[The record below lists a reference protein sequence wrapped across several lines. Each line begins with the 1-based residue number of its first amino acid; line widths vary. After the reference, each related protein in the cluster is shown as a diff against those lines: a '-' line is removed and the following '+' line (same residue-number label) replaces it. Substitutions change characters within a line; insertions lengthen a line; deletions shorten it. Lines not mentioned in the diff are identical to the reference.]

1 MQKDTILMKILS
13 LLLILILTVLFST
26 NAQSPAPDN
35 KKILLLYETQ
45 QFAEASRYLS
55 QFYTDS
61 TTDIQLINSIA
72 YSYRMAGDF
81 QQASTYYNKLYVL
94 DTLNTAALTSLAFIN
109 NQRGMYKSS
118 MDLYKKLLAI
128 DSTNISAYTAL
139 ANLSTREK
147 DIISAFNYLRKAN
160 ILQPTNSNIAYEFVQ
175 LCLDLNEIDKADSVL
190 TIALQGDPE
199 NANLLYSK
207 ARVSDEQKKYKEVIE
222 LCKKL
227 IDLGENSQPIWSL
240 MARAYFHLDDFKS
253 ALLTY
258 TDAMLIYE
266 SWGEMDYYYMAMSCK
281 ALKRFDEGLKFME
294 KTLKEAISPNTGFY
308 FAKKADLLADLN
320 KPSAAAADY
329 IRSFQYE
336 ESTIN
341 YFSLAVLYDFNL
353 QNKANALKYYTLYL
367 NKKPPTQE
375 RTYIEYAQE
384 RIKALK

>member
-1 MQKDTILMKILS
+1 MKILS
-13 LLLILILTVLFST
+13 LILILST
-26 NAQSPAPDN
+26 AVFFNINAQSLTPDN
-35 KKILLLYETQ
+35 KRILLLYETQ
-45 QFAEASRYLS
+45 QFSDASAYLS

-61 TTDIQLINSIA
+61 STDVQLINSIA
-72 YSYRMAGDF
+72 YSYRMAGDY
-81 QQASTYYNKLYVL
+81 QQAATYYNKLYAL
-94 DTLNTAALTSLAFIN
+94 DTLNAAVLTNLAFIN

-128 DSTNISAYTAL
+128 DSTNIGAYTAL
-139 ANLSTREK
+139 ANLYRREK
-147 DIISAFNYLRKAN
+147 DIISAFNYLQKAN

-175 LCLDLNEIDKADSVL
+175 LCLELNEVDKADRVL
-190 TIALQGDPE
+190 TIALEGDPE

-207 ARVSDEQKKYKEVIE
+207 AKVSDEQKKYKEVVE
-222 LCKKL
+222 LSKKL
-227 IDLGENSQPIWSL
+227 IALGEHSQPIWSL

-253 ALLTY
+253 AMQTY
-258 TDAMLIYE
+258 ADATLIYE

-281 ALKRFDEGLKFME
+281 ALKRFDEGLIFME

-308 FAKKADLLADLN
+308 FAKKADLLVDLN

-353 QNKANALKYYTLYL
+353 QNKANALRYYTLYL
-367 NKKPPTQE
+367 NKKPSTQE
-375 RTYIEYAQE
+375 KTYIEYAQE

>member
-1 MQKDTILMKILS
+1 MKILS
-13 LLLILILTVLFST
+13 LILILST
-26 NAQSPAPDN
+26 AVFFNINAQSLTPDN
-35 KKILLLYETQ
+35 KRILLLYETQ
-45 QFAEASRYLS
+45 QFSDASAYLS

-61 TTDIQLINSIA
+61 STDVQLINSIA
-72 YSYRMAGDF
+72 YSYRMAGDY
-81 QQASTYYNKLYVL
+81 QQAATYYNKLYAL
-94 DTLNTAALTSLAFIN
+94 DTLNAAVLTNLAFIN

-128 DSTNISAYTAL
+128 DSTNIGAYTAL
-139 ANLSTREK
+139 ANLYRREK
-147 DIISAFNYLRKAN
+147 DIISAFNYLQKAN

-175 LCLDLNEIDKADSVL
+175 LCLELNEVDKADRVL
-190 TIALQGDPE
+190 TIALEGDPE

-207 ARVSDEQKKYKEVIE
+207 AKVSDEQKKYKEVVE
-222 LCKKL
+222 LSKKL
-227 IDLGENSQPIWSL
+227 IALGEHSQPIWSL

-253 ALLTY
+253 AMQTY
-258 TDAMLIYE
+258 ADATLIYE

-294 KTLKEAISPNTGFY
+294 MTIKEAISPNTGFY
-308 FAKKADLLADLN
+308 FAKKADLLVDLN

-353 QNKANALKYYTLYL
+353 QNKANALRYYTLYL
-367 NKKPPTQE
+367 NKKPSTQE
-375 RTYIEYAQE
+375 KTYIEYAQE